1 MKTNPKVL
9 MVAYVFPPFFS
20 VGGSIRVVK
29 FLKYLPSQGWHPVV
43 LTIDDKKET
52 ASQRR
57 EGSESMLAEI
67 PAEVEII
74 RTTSGETSAE
84 TLNKGRALRQKN
96 KLAGVVI
103 NILSKLRQFVRRF
116 FLIPD
121 VHITWLP
128 HAVKL
133 GRQIIADK
141 QIDVIFATCPPHSV
155 ALIGALLKKYTGK
168 PLILDYRDDWID
180 TPWFRAKP
188 APQRWIERMLE
199 KWAVSAADR
208 VILVT
213 EFSQDAFIK
222 RYPGMSPEKFVFIPN
237 GCDLSDYP
245 DVSEL
250 KPERDPDHFT
260 ILHAGIV
267 FEADTWNRNPRSFF
281 TAIKNICTKHPDIA
295 QRLRVHFTGQLKPGV
310 VQMVKDMELSNQISE
325 LGYLSREDLTR
336 QMISADLLLAINYEG
351 FSTLIPG
358 KIYEYWAAGHSPIL
372 LLSAMGAA
380 SGLIEQHRLGLTVD
394 FMDVQGIENAIL
406 EIYRAQ
412 ETGKPVRI
420 SREGIERYSRAYLTT
435 RLAEVLAKVTGSE
448 PNQDTA
454 DR

>member
-1 MKTNPKVL
+1 

-57 EGSESMLAEI
+57 EGSESMLTEI
-67 PAEVEII
+67 PAEVEIV

-84 TLNKGRALRQKN
+84 TLNKGRALRQRN

-103 NILSKLRQFVRRF
+103 NILSKLRQFVRKF

-128 HAVKL
+128 YAVKL

-155 ALIGALLKKYTGK
+155 AIIGALLKKYSGK

-188 APQRWIERMLE
+188 ALQRWIERRLE
-199 KWAVSAADR
+199 KWAVSAADH

-213 EFSQDAFIK
+213 EFSREAFIK
-222 RYPGMSPEKFVFIPN
+222 RYPGMPAEKFIFIPN

-245 DVSEL
+245 DVSEV
-250 KPERDPDHFT
+250 KPELDPDHFT

-295 QRLRVHFTGQLKPGV
+295 QRLRVHFTGQLNPGV
-310 VQMVKDMELSNQISE
+310 AQMVKDMGLSDQVCE

-372 LLSAMGAA
+372 LLSARGAA
-380 SGLIEQHRLGLTVD
+380 SGLIERHKLGLTVD
-394 FMDVQGIENAIL
+394 FSDVESIENAIL
-406 EIYRAQ
+406 EVYRAK
-412 ETGKPVRI
+412 ETGNAIHI
-420 SREGIERYSRAYLTT
+420 SRDGIERYSRAYLTT
-435 RLAEVLAKVTGSE
+435 QLADVLNKVTGRRI
-448 PNQDTA
+448 NHQNTT